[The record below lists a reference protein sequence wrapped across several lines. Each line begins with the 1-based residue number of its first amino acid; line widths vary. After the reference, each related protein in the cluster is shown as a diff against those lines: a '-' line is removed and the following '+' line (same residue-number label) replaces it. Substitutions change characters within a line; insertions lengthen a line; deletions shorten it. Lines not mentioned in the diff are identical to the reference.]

1 MAFKKVFS
9 LLLAAAVLGACFAGC
24 SQKQETVELTQPVSI
39 IGDADDSDT
48 SVVSDK
54 EKSNIIELKDENSNT
69 LSLIPINDV
78 ANEIMI
84 CGYVKSAKDKNGKAV
99 TDKELIDKVIAVTAD
114 TSSGT
119 PVYSVTL
126 KDGKKVFL
134 DFFVNDKKQIV
145 AVESATDGKYYEVVT
160 ENGDNGN
167 VYMHLKADKDGN
179 PVEVIIKEDKS
190 TGKTKIVE
198 KSTNKTV
205 SEDAE
210 KEVPINTNPKGSSS
224 TASGANSSFGSNSAS
239 SNSSS
244 SSNSNKNKDNE
255 ETSNDKVI
263 GFADY
268 SELADITVVLQKN
281 STAAVGLESNSP
293 VKADVKKKAYVSDG
307 VLYLEGNGD
316 YYITSENSNNTWYGK
331 IVVTLGNK
339 GLARVRLAGVN
350 ISSSDSKAIEFI
362 DKDTVINDTDVD
374 GEVLVY
380 ENTASTKNNPDA
392 VLSFVDGTNNVLS
405 ASGNSNGGSGTIYSE
420 CKLSIKGHGS
430 GEITSKNKNGIQAE
444 RSLGI
449 KNVTLNI
456 TSVAGKGIRSK
467 GTIDI
472 EEGANITVNSM
483 GDAVRCNEFLMDTSA
498 KDASGNKDLSTG
510 STVNLYAKSSGAATA
525 TSGDG
530 IDADDSVIVRAGTL
544 NIDDY
549 CDAKQ
554 KYGIKVRRV
563 NNEEFL
569 KVIKQEKITSIDD
582 FLKDHED
589 SVYYADVFLNQKE
602 YQSLLAYKDKS
613 STSADYQGIRTSE
626 GCDDTLRFTGGT
638 TKVVVKFGRNTTVK
652 DSKNSQST
660 ISAYATGKV
669 RTIQI
674 GSFLDSG
681 DEKISALI
689 YSSPQVDNGKSYS
702 VSFGKLPGKK
712 AVTKSAEFSGNI
724 AYVTDAS

>member
-1 MAFKKVFS
+1 MTIKKIFS
-9 LLLAAAVLGACFAGC
+9 LLMAAAVVGTCFAGC
-24 SQKQETVELTQPVSI
+24 SKKQETVELTQPVSI
-39 IGDADDSDT
+39 MEDADDSDT
-48 SVVSDK
+48 SVVADK

-69 LSLIPINDV
+69 LFLIPINDV
-78 ANEIMI
+78 ANKITI
-84 CGYVKSAKDKNGKAV
+84 CGYVKSAKDKNGKEIS
-99 TDKELIDKVIAVTAD
+99 DKDLIDKVVAVTAD
-114 TSSGT
+114 TSNVT

-145 AVESATDGKYYEVVT
+145 AVESVSDGKFYEVVT
-160 ENGDNGN
+160 ENGENGN
-167 VYMHLKADKDGN
+167 VYMHLKADQNGK
-179 PVEVIIKEDKS
+179 PVEVVVKKDEK

-198 KSTNKTV
+198 KNTNKTV
-205 SEDAE
+205 SENVQKD
-210 KEVPINTNPKGSSS
+210 VPINTEPSGSANSGSSS
-224 TASGANSSFGSNSAS
+224 DT
-239 SNSSS
+239 
-244 SSNSNKNKDNE
+244 NKDKDNE
-255 ETSNDKVI
+255 DTSTDKII

-268 SELADITVVLQKN
+268 NELADITVMLQKN
-281 STAAVGLESNSP
+281 STAAVRLESDSP
-293 VKADVKKKAYVSDG
+293 VKADAKKKAYVSDG

-316 YYITSENSNNTWYGK
+316 YYITSENSDNTWYGK

-380 ENTASTKNNPDA
+380 ENTTSTKNNPDA
-392 VLSFVDGTNNVLS
+392 VLSFVDGTKNVLT
-405 ASGNSNGGSGTIYSE
+405 ATGNSNGGSGTIYSE
-420 CKLSIKGHGS
+420 CKLSIKGHGT
-430 GEITSKNKNGIQAE
+430 GEITSKNKNAIQTE

-483 GDAVRCNEFLMDTSA
+483 GDAVRCNEFLMDTGV

-510 STVNLYAKSSGAATA
+510 SVVNLYAKSSGAASA

-569 KVIKQEKITSIDD
+569 KVIKQENITSIDG
-582 FLKDHED
+582 FLKDHQD

-613 STSADYQGIRTSE
+613 PTSADYQGIRTSE

-638 TKVVVKFGRNTTVK
+638 AKVVVKFGRNTTVK

-669 RTIQI
+669 RTIKI
-674 GSFLDSG
+674 DNFLNSG

-689 YSSPQVDNGKSYS
+689 YSSSQINKDKDYS

-712 AVTKSAEFSGNI
+712 AVTKNAEFSGNI

>member
-1 MAFKKVFS
+1 MTLKKILS
-9 LLLAAAVLGACFAGC
+9 LLVAAAVVGACFAGC
-24 SQKQETVELTQPVSI
+24 SKKQETVDLTQPVSI
-39 IGDADDSDT
+39 IEDADDSDT
-48 SVVSDK
+48 SVVSDT

-78 ANEIMI
+78 ANEVMI
-84 CGYVKSAKDKNGKAV
+84 SGYVKSAKDKNGKEI
-99 TDKELIDKVIAVTAD
+99 TDKNLINKVIAVTAD
-114 TSSGT
+114 TSGGT

-126 KDGKKVFL
+126 KDCKKVFL
-134 DFFVNDKKQIV
+134 DFFVNEKKQIV
-145 AVESATDGKYYEVVT
+145 AVESAEDGKYYEVVT
-160 ENGDNGN
+160 ENGESGN
-167 VYMHLKADKDGN
+167 VYMHLKADDDGN
-179 PVEVIIKEDKS
+179 PIEVVAKKDEK

-198 KSTNKTV
+198 KKTNKTIT
-205 SEDAE
+205 SDA
-210 KEVPINTNPKGSSS
+210 KKDVPIDTKPA
-224 TASGANSSFGSNSAS
+224 ASG
-239 SNSSS
+239 SSS
-244 SSNSNKNKDNE
+244 SSSSSDANKDKDNE
-255 ETSNDKVI
+255 DTSTDKII

-268 SELADITVVLQKN
+268 NELADITVVLQKN
-281 STAAVGLESNSP
+281 STAAVGLDSDSP
-293 VKADVKKKAYVSDG
+293 VKADAKKKAYVKDG

-316 YYITSENSNNTWYGK
+316 YYITSENSENTWYGK

-380 ENTASTKNNPDA
+380 ENTTSTKNNPDA
-392 VLSFVDGTNNVLS
+392 VLSFVDGTKNVLT

-472 EEGANITVNSM
+472 EEGADITVNSM
-483 GDAVRCNEFLMDTSA
+483 GDAVRCNEFLMDTSV
-498 KDASGNKDLSTG
+498 KDSSGNKDLSTG

-569 KVIKQEKITSIDD
+569 KVIKQENITSIDS

-613 STSADYQGIRTSE
+613 PSSADYQGIRTSE

-674 GSFLDSG
+674 ADFLDSG

-689 YSSPQVDNGKSYS
+689 YSSPSVDKSKNYS
-702 VSFGKLPGKK
+702 VAFGKLPGKK
-712 AVTKSAEFSGNI
+712 AVSKSADFSGNI

>member
-1 MAFKKVFS
+1 MTIKKVFS

-24 SQKQETVELTQPVSI
+24 SKKQETVELTEPVSI
-39 IGDADDSDT
+39 IEDADDSDT
-48 SVVSDK
+48 SVVSDT
-54 EKSNIIELKDENSNT
+54 EKSNVIELKDENSST

-78 ANEIMI
+78 ANEVMI
-84 CGYVKSAKDKNGKAV
+84 CGYVKSAKDKNGKEI
-99 TDKELIDKVIAVTAD
+99 TDKNLIDKVVAVTAD
-114 TSSGT
+114 TSAGT

-134 DFFVNDKKQIV
+134 DFFVNEKKQIV
-145 AVESATDGKYYEVVT
+145 AVESAADGKFYEVVT
-160 ENGDNGN
+160 ENGENGN

-179 PVEVIIKEDKS
+179 PIEVVAKKDEK

-205 SEDAE
+205 TEDA
-210 KEVPINTNPKGSSS
+210 KKDAPINTAPSGSGSGSSGSSS
-224 TASGANSSFGSNSAS
+224 SDA
-239 SNSSS
+239 
-244 SSNSNKNKDNE
+244 NKNKDNE
-255 ETSNDKVI
+255 DTSNDKII

-268 SELADITVVLQKN
+268 NELADITVVLQKN
-281 STAAVGLESNSP
+281 STAAVGLDSDSP
-293 VKADVKKKAYVSDG
+293 VKADAKKKAYVKDG

-316 YYITSENSNNTWYGK
+316 YYITSENSENTWYGK

-380 ENTASTKNNPDA
+380 ENTTSTKNNPDA
-392 VLSFVDGTNNVLS
+392 VLSFVDGTKNVLT

-420 CKLSIKGHGS
+420 CKLSIKGHGT

-456 TSVAGKGIRSK
+456 TSVTGKGIRSK

-472 EEGANITVNSM
+472 EEGADITVNSM
-483 GDAVRCNEFLMDTSA
+483 GDAVRCNEFLMDTGV
-498 KDASGNKDLSTG
+498 KDSSGNKDLSTG
-510 STVNLYAKSSGAATA
+510 SKVNLYAKSSGAATA

-569 KVIKQEKITSIDD
+569 KVIKQENITSIDS

-613 STSADYQGIRTSE
+613 PSSADYQGIRTSA

-638 TKVVVKFGRNTTVK
+638 AKVVVKFGRNTTVK

-674 GSFLDSG
+674 ADFLDSG
-681 DEKISALI
+681 DDKISALI
-689 YSSPQVDNGKSYS
+689 YSSPSVDKSKNYS
-702 VSFGKLPGKK
+702 VTFGKLPGKK
-712 AVTKSAEFSGNI
+712 AVTKSADFSGNI